1 MNDSEILSFLYG
13 LHDDN
18 INEELNT
25 IITSHD
31 MDEIVESIDFICQV
45 LKRKKIDKIEDIKKE
60 LKTYG
65 KYGH

>member
-13 LHDDN
+13 LHDYN

>member
-1 MNDSEILSFLYG
+1 MNDSDILHFLYD

>member
-1 MNDSEILSFLYG
+1 MNDSDILSFLYD

>member
-1 MNDSEILSFLYG
+1 MNDSDILPFLYD
-13 LHDDN
+13 LHDDS
-18 INEELNT
+18 INEELTT

-31 MDEIVESIDFICQV
+31 SEEIIEAIDFICQI
-45 LKRKKIDKIEDIKKE
+45 LKKRKIDTIEDIKKE

>member
-1 MNDSEILSFLYG
+1 MNDSDILSFLYD
-13 LHDDN
+13 LHDDS
-18 INEELNT
+18 ITEELNT